1 MFESLGSALV
11 MVAVGAAAWY
21 YWEQTGGADGVDL
34 AGGSAGTRSFGGWL
48 GKGVGLPLLVLG
60 LLCTGW
66 LPGLPPLLGPAVGVA
81 PGSAAWVLG
90 LPNRLSGAAVVMT
103 SWWGAVTLAWLLA
116 RVWPGIEE
124 REGVRGVVLT
134 RLVGGVLLGLL
145 VLGTG
150 GLTVLGF
157 AFMVPLAILL
167 SGLLPLRDLAPKTP
181 LYSRAVGHLKLGHYP
196 EAEQSVLEE
205 LERCPD
211 DYDGWMLLA
220 ELYAE
225 HFGDLSLAEQ
235 TLNELCDQP
244 SLKGI
249 QISLALHRLADW
261 QLKLGQDPE
270 GARRALAGIEGRL
283 AGSHFARM
291 AGQRLRQ
298 LPVDREELQERRQ
311 ARRIPLPSLKDPL
324 DDALAPVG
332 AGSGAVATAV
342 ARANRLVEKL
352 QRDPGEV
359 RAREE
364 LARLLVER
372 LDRVQEGMEQIRQ
385 LLAWSDRPVE
395 RVPEWLALLAAWHL
409 RQGSDKESA
418 RPYLEALVREHPDA
432 PQALA
437 ARRRLTVMDLARA
450 TRGGYADRLQKHV
463 APTSEGL

>member
-1 MFESLGSALV
+1 
-11 MVAVGAAAWY
+11 
-21 YWEQTGGADGVDL
+21 
-34 AGGSAGTRSFGGWL
+34 
-48 GKGVGLPLLVLG
+48 
-60 LLCTGW
+60 
-66 LPGLPPLLGPAVGVA
+66 
-81 PGSAAWVLG
+81 
-90 LPNRLSGAAVVMT
+90 
-103 SWWGAVTLAWLLA
+103 
-116 RVWPGIEE
+116 
-124 REGVRGVVLT
+124 
-134 RLVGGVLLGLL
+134 
-145 VLGTG
+145 
-150 GLTVLGF
+150 
-157 AFMVPLAILL
+157 
-167 SGLLPLRDLAPKTP
+167 
-181 LYSRAVGHLKLGHYP
+181 
-196 EAEQSVLEE
+196 
-205 LERCPD
+205 
-211 DYDGWMLLA
+211 
-220 ELYAE
+220 
-225 HFGDLSLAEQ
+225 
-235 TLNELCDQP
+235 
-244 SLKGI
+244 
-249 QISLALHRLADW
+249 
-261 QLKLGQDPE
+261 
-270 GARRALAGIEGRL
+270 
-283 AGSHFARM
+283 M

-359 RAREE
+359 QAREE

-463 APTSEGL
+463 APTREGL